1 VLAVP
6 RRALPCKKEI
16 CTRLFQPDFVAL
28 LMYRSIGRSPAIR
41 SISFKCCSKATDFGW
56 SQSAAQVLGVKP
68 SVASAGSD
76 LDFDNAFAT
85 VMQQTGPAIG
95 ACVITDQSSCDFLAR
110 ERSAMKISR
119 RSLMNMVM
127 ALCRSAIRKAGR

>member
-28 LMYRSIGRSPAIR
+28 LIYRSIGRSPAIR
-41 SISFKCCSKATDFGW
+41 SISFKCCSKATDFGS

-68 SVASAGSD
+68 SIASAGSD

-85 VMQQTGPAIG
+85 VMQQTG
-95 ACVITDQSSCDFLAR
+95 R
-110 ERSAMKISR
+110 RSAPVS
-119 RSLMNMVM
+119 SLTKVAATFLRAN
-127 ALCRSAIRKAGR
+127 ARQ

>member
-1 VLAVP
+1 
-6 RRALPCKKEI
+6 
-16 CTRLFQPDFVAL
+16 
-28 LMYRSIGRSPAIR
+28 MYRSIGRCPAIR
-41 SISFKCCSKATDFGW
+41 SISFKCCSKATDFDS

-76 LDFDNAFAT
+76 LDFDKAFAT